1 MQEKICVNMQNSI
14 TYTKFGTN
22 NLKIDLQTWMSS
34 AITNLATCNDEL
46 VGPNM
51 STVLN
56 ESITM
61 SLEKVTMV
69 VSNQLVSVQQL
80 PNNM

>member
-1 MQEKICVNMQNSI
+1 MQSSI

-22 NLKIDLQTWMSS
+22 ILKIDLQIWMSS

-46 VGPNM
+46 LGPNT
-51 STVLN
+51 STVLKD
-56 ESITM
+56 SIAM
-61 SLEKVTMV
+61 SLEKVTTL
-69 VSNQLVSVQQL
+69 VSNQLASVQQL

>member
-1 MQEKICVNMQNSI
+1 MQSSI

-22 NLKIDLQTWMSS
+22 ILKIDLQIWMSS

-46 VGPNM
+46 VGPN
-51 STVLN
+51 STVLKD
-56 ESITM
+56 SIAM
-61 SLEKVTMV
+61 SLEKVTTL
-69 VSNQLVSVQQL
+69 VSNQLASVQQL

>member
-1 MQEKICVNMQNSI
+1 MQEKICANMQSSI

-22 NLKIDLQTWMSS
+22 ILKIDLQIWMSS

-46 VGPNM
+46 LGPNT
-51 STVLN
+51 STVLKD
-56 ESITM
+56 SIAM
-61 SLEKVTMV
+61 SLEKVTTL
-69 VSNQLVSVQQL
+69 VSNQLASVQQL

>member
-1 MQEKICVNMQNSI
+1 MQSSI

-22 NLKIDLQTWMSS
+22 ILKTDLQIWMSS

-46 VGPNM
+46 VGPNT
-51 STVLN
+51 STVLKD
-56 ESITM
+56 SIAM
-61 SLEKVTMV
+61 SLEKVTTL
-69 VSNQLVSVQQL
+69 VSNQLASVQQL

>member
-1 MQEKICVNMQNSI
+1 MQSSI

-22 NLKIDLQTWMSS
+22 ILKIDLQIWMSS

-46 VGPNM
+46 VGPNT
-51 STVLN
+51 STVLKD
-56 ESITM
+56 SIAM
-61 SLEKVTMV
+61 SLEKVTTL
-69 VSNQLVSVQQL
+69 VSNQLASVQQL

>member
-1 MQEKICVNMQNSI
+1 MQSSI

-46 VGPNM
+46 VGPNT
-51 STVLN
+51 STVLK
-56 ESITM
+56 ESTAM
-61 SLEKVTMV
+61 SLDKVTV
-69 VSNQLVSVQQL
+69 LAS
-80 PNNM
+80 

>member
-1 MQEKICVNMQNSI
+1 MQNSI

-34 AITNLATCNDEL
+34 AIIDLAACNDEL

>member
-1 MQEKICVNMQNSI
+1 MQNSI

-34 AITNLATCNDEL
+34 AITNPATCNDEL

-69 VSNQLVSVQQL
+69 VSNQLASVQQL

>member
-1 MQEKICVNMQNSI
+1 MQEKICANMQSSI

-22 NLKIDLQTWMSS
+22 ILKIDLQIWMSS

-46 VGPNM
+46 VGPNT
-51 STVLN
+51 STVLKD
-56 ESITM
+56 SIAM
-61 SLEKVTMV
+61 SLEKVTTL
-69 VSNQLVSVQQL
+69 VSNQLASVQQL